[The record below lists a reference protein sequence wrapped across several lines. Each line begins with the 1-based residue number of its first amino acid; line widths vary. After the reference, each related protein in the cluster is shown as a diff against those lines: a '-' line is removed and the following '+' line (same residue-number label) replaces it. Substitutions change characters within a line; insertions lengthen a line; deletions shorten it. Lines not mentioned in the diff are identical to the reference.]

1 MNNFQR
7 LFEEDG
13 DRYKNHHETI
23 RQNLLGTLG
32 VFRFVGQIVEVYI
45 PRVADMIVSFSG
57 GNAPED
63 TPLPPP
69 HHEPPSSGAPMGP
82 NDHGPV
88 GTGDIR

>member
-69 HHEPPSSGAPMGP
+69 TMNRLQAAHPWARMIM
-82 NDHGPV
+82 D
-88 GTGDIR
+88 R